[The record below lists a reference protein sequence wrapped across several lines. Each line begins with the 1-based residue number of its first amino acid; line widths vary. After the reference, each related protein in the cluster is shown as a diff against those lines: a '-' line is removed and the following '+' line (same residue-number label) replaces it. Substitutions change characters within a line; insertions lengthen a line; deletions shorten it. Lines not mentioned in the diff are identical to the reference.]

1 MESADLK
8 SKVLQEIMDLMDEKE
23 GDALKSHPKLMA
35 AKIEVAKP
43 EDSAEAL
50 KEKLLGDKGEDE
62 SGHEMV
68 ESPEMEQKEDGE
80 LSPEDLKKLLEH
92 FKGL

>member
-1 MESADLK
+1 MENADLK
-8 SKVLQEIMDLMDEKE
+8 TKVLQEIMDLMDQKE

-50 KEKLLGDKGEDE
+50 KEKLLGDKGEE
-62 SGHEMV
+62 ELGHEAS
-68 ESPEMEQKEDGE
+68 ESPDVEAKESAE
-80 LSPEDLKKLLEH
+80 ISPEDLQKLLEH